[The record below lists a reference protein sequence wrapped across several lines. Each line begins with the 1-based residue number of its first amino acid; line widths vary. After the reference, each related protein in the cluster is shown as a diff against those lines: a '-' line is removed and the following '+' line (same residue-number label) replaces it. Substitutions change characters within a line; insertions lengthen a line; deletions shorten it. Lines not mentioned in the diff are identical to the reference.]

1 MFEHLDDPSP
11 PEPSAR
17 TLGAVLARA
26 AHLRRRRVV
35 SALGVVAV
43 GALSLGVVI
52 GAVASG
58 PTASQTFAAFDS
70 QTGLLAPGTP
80 VPSTDLASVVFV
92 GDLRGF
98 ALAVHSTQTV
108 LAVSTDGGGSW
119 AVADPSLPVSFPAQF
134 EFSDAVHGYLWGGP
148 PSSTGIV
155 PLWVTS
161 DGGRTWT
168 RAGVGPVVSD
178 VSAIGSDVWAVV
190 GTCPISASAG
200 ASCPVLVEISTDNG
214 QTWSQPG
221 AAPPL
226 REDSEVSVSDENIE
240 LARITRSRAYVLSF
254 ASRAPAP
261 GAAGSLTYTADGGRT
276 WGSRSDPCPSYFD
289 FGEQIAASGTEDL
302 WMVCASQAS
311 AGSQAKALYRSSDGG
326 EHWSLA
332 AAANAPVLTGGR
344 GPSLRRWPVVGGV
357 CHAVLARAREPG
369 RLDDEGCVAVSRP
382 LRGVR
387 DHRRRAHLGS
397 RGRAGQDGPRRR
409 RERKRRVRRRDPR
422 VGVRGR
428 LGTVANH
435 GRQGLA
441 APRTV
446 SACPPGN
453 GAVGRV
459 RSC

>member
-35 SALGVVAV
+35 SAMGAVAV

-58 PTASQTFAAFDS
+58 PTTSQTFAAFDS
-70 QTGLLAPGTP
+70 QTGLLALGTP

-119 AVADPSLPVSFPAQF
+119 TVADPSLPMSFPAQF

-155 PLWVTS
+155 PLWITAN
-161 DGGRTWT
+161 GGRTWT

-178 VSAIGSDVWAVV
+178 VSAIGPDVWAVV
-190 GTCPISASAG
+190 GTCPISSSAG

-214 QTWSQPG
+214 QTWAQPG

-240 LARITRSRAYVLSF
+240 MARITPSRAYVLSF

-261 GAAGSLTYTADGGRT
+261 AAAGSLTYTADGGRT
-276 WGSRSDPCPSYFD
+276 WGSRADPCPSYFD

-344 GPSLRRWPVVGGV
+344 VLPSGGGLSSEGYV
-357 CHAVLARAREPG
+357 TPYSLAHENLAVLTTKDAWLFPDRSGVFETTDGGHTWGVVAG
-369 RLDDEGCVAVSRP
+369 LDKSGLVDG
-382 LRGVR
+382 
-387 DHRRRAHLGS
+387 GS
-397 RGRAGQDGPRRR
+397 GNVVFVDATHGWVCEAASGLWRTTNGKDW
-409 RERKRRVRRRDPR
+409 E
-422 VGVRGR
+422 R
-428 LGTVANH
+428 LG
-435 GRQGLA
+435 
-441 APRTV
+441 P
-446 SACPPGN
+446 
-453 GAVGRV
+453 
-459 RSC
+459 